1 MKRIIQIGCLLTVVI
16 FFSFQKQDDNGK
28 SFEKLKQARVK
39 ALFDN
44 VIGKEYQYNFVE
56 RTDCN
61 NTRIKYLGVVTT
73 NKNKKFKLVNSFFV
87 VGQSCR
93 GVSRIVV
100 YNMNNKY
107 VGNYYVSSPDNLPD
121 TLINN
126 NLIYLKN
133 DNGCNAKKG
142 TEISFTQGL
151 PESIFVPCEK
161 VNTGDLYT
169 YSVEE

>member
-1 MKRIIQIGCLLTVVI
+1 MKRIIQISGLLTAI
-16 FFSFQKQDDNGK
+16 LFFSFQKQDDNEK

-39 ALFDN
+39 ALVDN

-56 RTDCN
+56 RIDCN

-73 NKNKKFKLVNSFFV
+73 SKNKKFKLVNSFFV

-107 VGNYYVSSPDNLPD
+107 MG
-121 TLINN
+121 I
-126 NLIYLKN
+126 IM
-133 DNGCNAKKG
+133 
-142 TEISFTQGL
+142 
-151 PESIFVPCEK
+151 
-161 VNTGDLYT
+161 
-169 YSVEE
+169 